1 MVELKKDKKSDMWI
15 ITRTDSEG
23 YHHQLAISND
33 DMCVLVSLW
42 MDEVI

>member
-1 MVELKKDKKSDMWI
+1 MVELNMDKKSDMWI

-33 DMCVLVSLW
+33 EMRDLMSLW

>member
-1 MVELKKDKKSDMWI
+1 MVELTKDNKSDMWI

-23 YHHQLAISND
+23 YHHPLAISND
-33 DMCVLVSLW
+33 EMRVLVSLW

>member
-15 ITRTDSEG
+15 ITRIDSEG
-23 YHHQLAISND
+23 YHHQLPISNEE
-33 DMCVLVSLW
+33 MRVLVSLW